1 MAGLPAITGLTEII
15 KKLLSMVSLKD
26 WSVSHNGTRIGPITD
41 AHCGIKG
48 QGIFWARFTFNG
60 EDGASHGIVGERAL
74 AGSGSSTV
82 TLDGLSMET
91 AHIAL
96 KKHLMGF
103 PVPHLSVEIDF
114 DTQSPAGLYRFD
126 AKLG

>member
-1 MAGLPAITGLTEII
+1 MGGLPAITGLTEII
-15 KKLLSMVSLKD
+15 KKLLGMVSLKD
-26 WSVSHNGTRIGPITD
+26 WSVSHNGTRIGPVTE

-48 QGIFWARFTFNG
+48 QGIFWARFTFT
-60 EDGASHGIVGERAL
+60 EDGTAHAIEGERAL
-74 AGSGSSTV
+74 TGSGSSTV

-96 KKHLMGF
+96 KKHVMGF
-103 PVPHLSVEIDF
+103 PRPHLSVEVDF

-126 AKLG
+126 GKVG